1 MDFESVR
8 TGIRRLFRLE
18 IHDPRLARADAEAEL
33 NTYLAA
39 RTERLVAQGY
49 TPAEARGEAL
59 RRLGGSYDHVL
70 LEIIRSAEGRERDMQ
85 ISDYLSDAKE
95 DLRFAL
101 RSFRR
106 EKLVAAFI
114 VVTLALG
121 IGANVAM
128 YGVIDRLLIRGP
140 EHITQPESVV
150 RLFRTVTREQ
160 GSNVAAAWGWV
171 SYELLRKDT
180 QAFSHVAGYTVNT
193 AGYAYGQGSDAVL
206 VPYGAATWDLFPLLG
221 VRPALGR
228 FFNDAEDAP
237 TAPQHVVVLGYGFW
251 TRAFARA
258 PDVIGRKVTLGN
270 QEFEIIGVAPRGF
283 TGPQLSPVDAWIPLS
298 LTSQR
303 NVQNFRTTWDGQWL
317 RIIARLKDGVSAEQ
331 AGTVATR
338 SYQGAFS
345 GRDQVQKTAKVWVG
359 RLGYTTSGREP
370 VEATISRWLIGVT
383 IVVLLIACANV
394 TNLLLARAVRRRRE
408 VAVRIALGAGRGR
421 LVRLLLT
428 ESMLL
433 SGLGALAGLL
443 VAWGMAR
450 LMRNVLLPGL
460 EWPNAP
466 VDYRVLILS
475 MAIGILVG
483 LVTGLAPALRGSD
496 PDLTGAL
503 KAGARE
509 GGGRA
514 SRLRAGLTIAQA
526 ALSIVLLAGAGLFV
540 RSLAKVQM
548 IDLGLQADRV
558 LVVQANY
565 ATQIGPQNTPEG
577 AAEVARRNLVLHDAM
592 ARARELPSVEQA
604 SLTVGLAFVT
614 GYSNYLR
621 VPGWDSIPQF
631 KNPGPNMSA
640 VTPGYFQ
647 TVGTRIVDGR
657 GFTEADRQGS
667 EPVVLVSRSM
677 ARNFWPN
684 RSPIG
689 DCFQLSAF
697 KDSVATAPCARIV
710 GVTADAHQFAL
721 VEEPDMHYYIPLGQQ
736 RALRGA
742 TLLVRPRPGAESE
755 VIADIR
761 QLMVRVDPSVTYV
774 STRYLQKSI
783 DPMVR
788 PWRLGAA
795 MFTLLGVLAL
805 VVAAVGL
812 YSVMSYLVAQRTQEI
827 GVRIALGA
835 QASNVVAL
843 VVRESA
849 IMAAIGVAIGT
860 AIALATGRFIQP
872 LLFETSPRDPLVL
885 GGVALALL
893 TVAVL
898 ASLVP
903 ALRARRVDP
912 ITALRAE

>member
-1 MDFESVR
+1 MNFGSIR
-8 TGIRRLFRLE
+8 TGIRRLFRLK
-18 IHDPRLARADAEAEL
+18 IHDPRRARADAEAEL
-33 NTYLAA
+33 NSFVAA
-39 RTERLVAQGY
+39 RTEQLVAQGY

-59 RRLGGSYDHVL
+59 RRLGGSYDQVL

-114 VVTLALG
+114 IVTLALA
-121 IGANVAM
+121 IGVNAAM

-140 EHITQPESVV
+140 EHIRQPELVV

-160 GSNVAAAWGWV
+160 GSSVAAAWGWA
-171 SYELLRKDT
+171 SYELLRKET
-180 QAFSHVAGYTVNT
+180 HAFSHVAGYTINT

-228 FFNDAEDAP
+228 FFNDAEDSP
-237 TAPQHVVVLGYGFW
+237 TAPQRVVVLGYGFW
-251 TRAFARA
+251 TRAFAGAR
-258 PDVIGRKVTLGN
+258 DVIGRNVTLGN

-303 NVQNFRTTWDGQWL
+303 NVQDFQTTWDRQWL
-317 RIIARLKDGVSAEQ
+317 RIIGRLKDGVSAEQ
-331 AGTVATR
+331 AGTVATL

-345 GRDQVQKTAKVWVG
+345 GRDRVQKTAKVWVG
-359 RLGYTTSGREP
+359 SLDYTTSGKEP
-370 VEATISRWLIGVT
+370 IEATISRWLIGVT
-383 IVVLLIACANV
+383 VVVLLIACANV

-428 ESMLL
+428 ESVLL
-433 SGLGALAGLL
+433 SGCGALAGLL
-443 VAWGMAR
+443 VAWGMAQ
-450 LMRNVLLPGL
+450 LMRTVLLPGL

-466 VDYRVLILS
+466 VDHRVLILS
-475 MAIGILVG
+475 TAIGIAVG
-483 LVTGLAPALRGSD
+483 LLTGLVPAMRGSD
-496 PDLTGAL
+496 PDLTRAL

-540 RSLAKVQM
+540 RSLARVRA
-548 IDLGLQADRV
+548 IDLGVQPDRV
-558 LVVQANY
+558 LIVQANY
-565 ATQIGPQNTPEG
+565 ATQIGRQDTPEG
-577 AAEVARRNLVLHDAM
+577 AAELARRNLVLQEAM
-592 ARARELPSVEQA
+592 TRARELPSVEQS

-631 KNPGPNMSA
+631 KSPGPNLSA
-640 VTPGYFQ
+640 VTAGYFQ
-647 TVGTRIVDGR
+647 TVGTRIVEGR
-657 GFTEADRQGS
+657 GFTEGDRLGS

-677 ARNFWPN
+677 ARIFWPN

-689 DCFQLSAF
+689 ECFQLSPF
-697 KDSVATAPCARIV
+697 RDSLATAPCSRIV
-710 GVTADAHQFAL
+710 GITADAHQFAL
-721 VEEPDMHYYIPLGQQ
+721 VEEPDMHYYIPLEQE

-742 TLLVRPRPGAESE
+742 TLLVRPRPGAESK

-774 STRYLQKSI
+774 STRYLQESI

-812 YSVMSYLVAQRTQEI
+812 YSVISYQVAQRNHEI

-835 QASNVVAL
+835 QASNIVTL
-843 VVRESA
+843 VVRNSA
-849 IMAAIGVAIGT
+849 SMAAIGVVIGT
-860 AIALATGRFIQP
+860 VIVLLTGRFIQP
-872 LLFETSPRDPLVL
+872 LLFETSPRDPVVL
-885 GGVALALL
+885 GGVAGALL

-898 ASLVP
+898 ASSVP
-903 ALRARRVDP
+903 ALRAKRVDP
-912 ITALRAE
+912 ITALKAE